1 MRKTCRWKTKVLGY
15 IPLPRTE
22 KKRETAEMK
31 PHTAPASVHIPQLI
45 PTTSIKQWQ
54 LQRRPRLSSSFS
66 NIFPRGC
73 THVQRD
79 GRKTYFSMRL
89 LTAFSTLPSL
99 LQMYLKKK

>member
-1 MRKTCRWKTKVLGY
+1 MLGY